1 MKKCLHCIQRVALIR
16 TLAISPDIL
25 LLDEPFSALDYQTR
39 LAVSDDV
46 YRIIKKEKKT
56 VIMVTHDLA
65 EAISMAERIIVL
77 TKRPA
82 EIKKIKINKILIF
95 LVQITIITGL
105 TIIWQ
110 FLADKQIINTFIT
123 SSPKEVIKT
132 IINLYNQNNIFNH
145 IYITIYETF
154 ISFIIGTIIGTLI
167 AIILWWN
174 KFIAKVMDPYL
185 TILNSLPKV
194 ALGPIII
201 IWAGASINSIIIMAL
216 LISVI
221 VTTITVYNGFSNTDI
236 NKINL
241 LKSFKANK
249 FQILKMVILPSNYPT
264 IISSLKINVSM
275 SLIGVIMGEF
285 LVSKE
290 GIGYLIMYGSQVFN
304 LNLVITGI
312 IILAFVSY
320 IMYMIVSYIE
330 KILIRK

>member
-1 MKKCLHCIQRVALIR
+1 M
-16 TLAISPDIL
+16 S
-25 LLDEPFSALDYQTR
+25 
-39 LAVSDDV
+39 
-46 YRIIKKEKKT
+46 
-56 VIMVTHDLA
+56 
-65 EAISMAERIIVL
+65 
-77 TKRPA
+77 
-82 EIKKIKINKILIF
+82 
-95 LVQITIITGL
+95 
-105 TIIWQ
+105 
-110 FLADKQIINTFIT
+110 
-123 SSPKEVIKT
+123 
-132 IINLYNQNNIFNH
+132 
-145 IYITIYETF
+145 
-154 ISFIIGTIIGTLI
+154 
-167 AIILWWN
+167 
-174 KFIAKVMDPYL
+174 
-185 TILNSLPKV
+185 
-194 ALGPIII
+194 
-201 IWAGASINSIIIMAL
+201 L
-216 LISVI
+216 LISLI
-221 VTTITVYNGFSNTDI
+221 ITIITVYNGFSNTDI